1 MGVQSRA
8 TGSIMWGRNY
18 QADYISR
25 NTERSVLSVKV
36 KSINSQ
42 VTMNGYDIYDPESG
56 TIAINELDINSD
68 TCFLGANFTILI
80 MASIT
85 ANIYPYNPL

>member
-1 MGVQSRA
+1 
-8 TGSIMWGRNY
+8 
-18 QADYISR
+18 
-25 NTERSVLSVKV
+25 
-36 KSINSQ
+36 
-42 VTMNGYDIYDPESG
+42 MNGYDIYDPESG

-68 TCFLGANFTILI
+68 TCFLGANFTVLI